1 MSKIRQ
7 LAKSTRDAPLVVL
20 SSVFEDCDQA
30 VALKLSKV
38 QSMKRTIRYI
48 GQQTLAG
55 PALPLTSSETVF
67 PPELNKTFKG
77 DQFLMY
83 DSGPMEE
90 RIDIIA
96 TRRNL
101 KFLSKRYAD
110 GTFRTVPL
118 LFHQPYT
125 VHGLRGNDL
134 LPLVFGLL
142 PDKAEKTYIKFLR
155 EIKNIELSCAP
166 LSIAIDF
173 EKVMMNACLKEFQ
186 NIEVNSCFSTLTNV
200 PSE

>member
-1 MSKIRQ
+1 
-7 LAKSTRDAPLVVL
+7 
-20 SSVFEDCDQA
+20 
-30 VALKLSKV
+30 
-38 QSMKRTIRYI
+38 MKRTIRYI
-48 GQQTLAG
+48 GQKTLAG

-67 PPELNKTFKG
+67 PPELTKTFKG

-90 RIDIIA
+90 RIVIIA
-96 TRRNL
+96 TRCNL

-110 GTFRTVPL
+110 GTFETVPL
-118 LFHQPYT
+118 LFHLLYT
-125 VHGLRGNDL
+125 VHGLRENDL
-134 LPLVFGLL
+134 LPLVLGLL
-142 PDKAEKTYIKFLR
+142 PDKTEKTYIKFLR

-186 NIEVNSCFSTLTNV
+186 NIEVNGCFSTLTNV